1 MGQQVLALYAFL
13 EAIQLPAALEAR
25 SEALLAQENPSWPGS
40 TASCG
45 ASSAGALEQCYAM
58 VGEMPSDLGEFARLL
73 RLLLSRYTVGTIPA
87 SLDRVTVGTRPR
99 LGGAAGKVLFL
110 LGAED
115 GAIPQVT
122 LGAGLLTDRDRELL
136 EDYGLA
142 LSPGWRKS
150 WTGRA
155 PSSTPSAPN
164 PRRSST
170 SPGRPRGRGRE
181 KRPAFLVDTL
191 TTLFPQWGGRAILP
205 CPPMPFRPWQPR
217 TRRPGQPWTGKPPA
231 RPSSAAWTRRQA
243 GPGAASPQAV
253 EALYGKKVAMSASRM
268 DQYQSCHFAY
278 FLRYGLQAKDRRP
291 AGFDAPAYGSFVHFV
306 LGGFSAPFATRGG
319 AAQAEEETIRAP
331 HRPGGGG
338 LRPPGVGGWRTTP
351 RFRYLFYRLERVQ
364 AVVDNVVAEPGT
376 PTSSPSA
383 LSWASAQG
391 KTCPRWRSPRGASP
405 PDLRFRGPGGR
416 LGEERQALPPGGG
429 LQDRPETLT
438 SPRCGTAWGCRCS
451 STSSPWRRRGRPS
464 SAAGRCR
471 RGCSTSPARDA
482 MVASAVPW
490 TRPPDA
496 GRWTRSRRVGPHPG
510 PGGGGPG
517 HGARGRG
524 GCFLPLRVS
533 ARTGRSP
540 GGPGERQK
548 LGRLKRTLP
557 TPWARSVRR
566 SPGEHRCRSL
576 LAGAQPQRLPVLR
589 IRACLPF

>member
-1 MGQQVLALYAFL
+1 MAELNALRLQVIPPWRPCGKPPGTPWASRCW
-13 EAIQLPAALEAR
+13 PCMPSWRPSSSPPPWRPGAR
-25 SEALLAQENPSWPGS
+25 LSWPRENPSWPGS

-45 ASSAGALEQCYAM
+45 ASSAGPWSSAM
-58 VGEMPSDLGEFARLL
+58 PWWGEMPSDLGEFARLL

-87 SLDRVTVGTRPR
+87 SLDRVTVGTPPR

-142 LSPGWRKS
+142 LSPPGWRKS

-170 SPGRPRGRGRE
+170 SPGRPRGRGG
-181 KRPAFLVDTL
+181 KSGPPSWWTPSPPS
-191 TTLFPQWGGRAILP
+191 FPSGGDGPSCPVPRCPSGPGSPGPGGPGSPGRGSPLPDPLPPPGPGGRLD
-205 CPPMPFRPWQPR
+205 
-217 TRRPGQPWTGKPPA
+217 PGQPL
-231 RPSSAAWTRRQA
+231 
-243 GPGAASPQAV
+243 PQAV

-306 LGGFSAPFATRGG
+306 LERVLRALRNQGG

-338 LRPPGVGGWRTTP
+338 LRPPGVGGMAHQTP
-351 RFRYLFYRLERVQ
+351 GSATSFTGWSGVQ

-416 LGEERQALPPGGG
+416 LGGGWPPLPPGGG

-438 SPRCGTAWGCRCS
+438 SPRCGTAWGRRCS
-451 STSSPWRRRGRPS
+451 STSSPWRRRGGPLRPPAGAGGGALPPPPGTPWS
-464 SAAGRCR
+464 PAPYHGRGRLTPAAGQ
-471 RGCSTSPARDA
+471 GVAAPGLILDQEEVVQA
-482 MVASAVPW
+482 ME
-490 TRPPDA
+490 
-496 GRWTRSRRVGPHPG
+496 
-510 PGGGGPG
+510 
-517 HGARGRG
+517 HGAGELR
-524 GCFLPLRVS
+524 FLPLRVS
-533 ARTGRSP
+533 APQGRSP
-540 GGPGERQK
+540 GR
-548 LGRLKRTLP
+548 
-557 TPWARSVRR
+557 PW
-566 SPGEHRCRSL
+566 
-576 LAGAQPQRLPVLR
+576 
-589 IRACLPF
+589 